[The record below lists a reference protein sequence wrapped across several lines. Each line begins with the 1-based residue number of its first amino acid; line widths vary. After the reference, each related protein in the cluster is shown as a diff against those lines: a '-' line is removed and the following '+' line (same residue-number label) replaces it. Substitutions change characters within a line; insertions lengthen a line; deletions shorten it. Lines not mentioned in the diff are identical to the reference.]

1 MDSKIPVLGSAVQEQ
16 EQLVKMVNAQ
26 HQEHMTGQ
34 TIEPAVDS
42 LLYHFSCSKL
52 ELSRKACRVF

>member
-16 EQLVKMVNAQ
+16 EVKMVNAQ
-26 HQEHMTGQ
+26 HQEHMKGQ